1 MWGWLFFWRNK
12 KQAMQPSDNCYV
24 FIMQFEGLDLNAYK
38 DPGSVDGLPITIGY
52 GSTAYKNGR
61 KIMLGDTITE
71 EEAYDMLKFEVDKK
85 AVSVNTLTKDVL
97 LTQNQFDSLVSFAY
111 NVGIG
116 AFQKSTLLK
125 KVKFNSN
132 DVSIGEQFMRWT
144 KNDGRELNGLV
155 RRRKAEATLYFT

>member
-1 MWGWLFFWRNK
+1 
-12 KQAMQPSDNCYV
+12 MQPSDNCYV

-144 KNDGRELNGLV
+144 VNDGRQLKGLV
-155 RRRKAEATLYFT
+155 NRRKAEATLYFT